1 MKSSPDPP
9 LWLPLDFGD
18 RGGARAPS
26 FRGPA
31 GELALPEFTD
41 ERAPHSLASRPTRRE
56 VTILAGEIGDAG
68 DAYEQGYADGK
79 REGEEETREE
89 MKAALAA
96 LRHATQALH
105 AQRQEIPR
113 AMGSDLH
120 ALAVAIA
127 AKIVEHEIAS
137 DSSFVKGLIT
147 RALDLLPIDS
157 PIEIR
162 LHPIDMGPVRD
173 EIERIGEEEG
183 TRRSIQWET
192 DPAIARG
199 GFVAEGPHRILDG
212 RLDVA
217 LRMILERLES
227 E

>member
-1 MKSSPDPP
+1 MAAISAD
-9 LWLPLDFGD
+9 
-18 RGGARAPS
+18 A
-26 FRGPA
+26 
-31 GELALPEFTD
+31 
-41 ERAPHSLASRPTRRE
+41 
-56 VTILAGEIGDAG
+56 AG
-68 DAYEQGYADGK
+68 DTGQAYEQGFTDGK
-79 REGEEETREE
+79 REGEEVARGEVA
-89 MKAALAA
+89 AALAA

-113 AMGSDLH
+113 TMGSDLH

-127 AKIVEHEIAS
+127 AKLVEHEISA
-137 DSSFVKGLIT
+137 DSTFIKGLIA

-173 EIERIGEEEG
+173 EIERIAEEDG
-183 TRRSIQWET
+183 GRRSIQWEADAT
-192 DPAIARG
+192 IERG
-199 GFVAEGPHRILDG
+199 GFIAEGPHRILDG